1 LLKVLFL
8 KIKAIVLQDEELK
21 LHKLRKVQ
29 DSVYDAAKKS
39 KVSTWLWIYAETA
52 EFFNF
57 HIWEELDNAYLN
69 KVIHY
74 KNKFYKVIEIDPTDK
89 VRYS

>member
-1 LLKVLFL
+1 MYLKV
-8 KIKAIVLQDEELK
+8 KAVVLQDEDLK

-29 DSVYDAAKKS
+29 DSVFDAVQKS
-39 KVSTWLWIYAETA
+39 RVSNWLWIYAETA

-57 HIWEELDNAYLN
+57 DIWDELDNAYIN

-74 KNKFYKVIEIDPTDK
+74 KNKLYKVIEINSIGK
-89 VRYS
+89 IRYS

>member
-8 KIKAIVLQDEELK
+8 KIKAVVLQDEELK
-21 LHKLRKVQ
+21 IHKLRKVQ
-29 DSVYDAAKKS
+29 DSVYDSAKKS

>member
-1 LLKVLFL
+1 M
-8 KIKAIVLQDEELK
+8 KIETVVLQDEEFK

-29 DSVYDAAKKS
+29 DTVYNSVKKNQ
-39 KVSTWLWIYAETA
+39 VSTWLWIYAETA

-57 HIWEELDNAYLN
+57 HIWDELDSAYLN
-69 KVIHY
+69 KIIPY
-74 KNKFYKVIEIDPTDK
+74 KNKFYKVIDIGPATK